1 MVVVIQNGGER
12 ETCGIAADDDDDDD
26 DDGDDD
32 DGDDDGDGD
41 GGGDWQP
48 KKWLQHRLARVDP
61 RNVGASWA

>member
-12 ETCGIAADDDDDDD
+12 ETCGIAADDDDDD

>member
-32 DGDDDGDGD
+32 DGDGD

-48 KKWLQHRLARVDP
+48 KK
-61 RNVGASWA
+61 